1 MLLVTGVANL
11 FGDGI
16 TNLGILVDSC
26 GRVAQVG
33 KTVRLLNWIYATG
46 MFLFL
51 PLVIVIARQFFLF
64 VL

>member
-1 MLLVTGVANL
+1 MISIRL
-11 FGDGI
+11 FGFPPSIPVVAG
-16 TNLGILVDSC
+16 
-26 GRVAQVG
+26 VAQVG